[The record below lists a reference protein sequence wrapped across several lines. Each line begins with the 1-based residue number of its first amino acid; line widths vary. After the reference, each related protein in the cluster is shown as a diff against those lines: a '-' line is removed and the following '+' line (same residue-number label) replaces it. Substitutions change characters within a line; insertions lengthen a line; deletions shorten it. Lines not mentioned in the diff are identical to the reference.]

1 MSDAQDH
8 SPVPPEQQPQPQWAP
23 PTAQP
28 QWAPQPQPAQ
38 PQQPPYA
45 YPPQQ
50 APSNHPAQYAQPY
63 PPQYPPQQW
72 AAPKPPKPPRKWLGA
87 WGGLWIALGAI
98 GIIGLEFLV
107 AWLLRDVQRPS
118 PRAYDVLD
126 PILMLVGSGCVIAG
140 FLYTMAYRVP
150 ARWGLSLG
158 RLIGGGL
165 LAGFLA
171 AVVAGMVNGVIDAFA
186 GGTDAHPATLSF
198 VLVGPVEESAK
209 LAGALLLGRALAVK
223 NGRVGLFVG
232 AAVGFGFAFVE
243 NLGYLETS
251 WSVGLTDPAHGGPIA
266 GVLGTAISRQL
277 LGPFLH
283 PVLTGLATAAWF
295 AVARPGQ
302 NGGRARYRFAV
313 VAVLA
318 WLASAVA
325 HSLFDL
331 GAGAADST
339 ENQDLGA
346 GITLLTI
353 AAYVIA
359 SFLAWLLI
367 SRALKR
373 RDLARANAAA
383 GASPALPPA

>member
-1 MSDAQDH
+1 MTDAPDRV
-8 SPVPPEQQPQPQWAP
+8 PVPPEQPWQPPQPQW
-23 PTAQP
+23 
-28 QWAPQPQPAQ
+28 PQPQPG
-38 PQQPPYA
+38 PQPPQNPEDWRRM
-45 YPPQQ
+45 YPPQPP
-50 APSNHPAQYAQPY
+50 APAASPLA
-63 PPQYPPQQW
+63 

-118 PRAYDVLD
+118 PRDDDVLD
-126 PILMLVGSGCVIAG
+126 PILLLVGSGCVIAG

-150 ARWGLSLG
+150 ARWGLSIG
-158 RLIGGGL
+158 RLVGGGL

-171 AVVAGMVNGVIDAFA
+171 AVAAGLANGTIDAFS
-186 GGTDAHPATLSF
+186 GGTPASPSTLTL
-198 VLVGPVEESAK
+198 VLVGAVEESCK
-209 LAGALLLGRALAVK
+209 LAAALVLGRSLPVK

-232 AAVGFGFAFVE
+232 AAVGIGFAAVE
-243 NLGYLETS
+243 NLGYLETA
-251 WSVGLTDPAHGGPIA
+251 WSVGLAHGSGLV
-266 GVLGTAISRQL
+266 GVLGTSITRQL

-283 PVLTGLATAAWF
+283 PVLTGMSTAAAF
-295 AVARPGQ
+295 AVAR
-302 NGGRARYRFAV
+302 NGRYRLTLGAV
-313 VAVLA
+313 GA
-318 WLASAVA
+318 WLAVAVA

-331 GAGAADST
+331 GASAVDSFDD
-339 ENQDLGA
+339 QYLGG

-373 RDLARANAAA
+373 RDLARAT
-383 GASPALPPA
+383 PAPPTPPAAPAEPASTE